1 MKRIYTFVVYYHT
14 NTLVMIEF
22 SDVQF
27 GYKRKKTLYKHLR
40 LELQAGHIYGLLGK
54 NGAGKS
60 TLLKLISGL
69 VFPSS
74 GKVSVLGKE
83 PRKRQPTFLEK
94 IFLIPE
100 EIETPDLDVIAFAE
114 DYAPFY
120 PNFDKQQF
128 IRLLGDFDVPQTSL
142 KQMSYGQKKKTWIAL
157 GIAANTQLLI
167 LDEPTNGLDIP
178 SKRQFRKMLA
188 ATVTED
194 RCVIISTHQVRDL
207 DSLIDNIIIV
217 DDGELIVNANIDTI
231 AQKICFKQF
240 ASENDAWDSIYYENN
255 LMGTS
260 AVLINNGQYD
270 DTGRMDTELFFNA
283 AIANKS
289 KIQAL
294 FSN

>member
-1 MKRIYTFVVYYHT
+1 
-14 NTLVMIEF
+14 MIQFKE
-22 SDVQF
+22 VHF
-27 GYKRKKTLYKHLR
+27 GYKKKKTLYNNLR
-40 LELQAGHIYGLLGK
+40 LTVGAGHVYGLLGK

-74 GKVSVLGKE
+74 GKVEVLGQE
-83 PRKRQPTFLEK
+83 PRKRQPSFLEK
-94 IFLIPE
+94 VFLIPE
-100 EIETPDLDVIAFAE
+100 EIETPDIHVIDFAD

-128 IRLLGDFDVPQTSL
+128 LRLLHDFDVPQTSL

-188 ATVTED
+188 ASLTEE

-217 DDGELIVNANIDTI
+217 DDGELIVNANIETI
-231 AQKICFKQF
+231 CQKICFRQF
-240 ASENDAWDSIYYENN
+240 ANEIDAWDSIYSENN
-255 LMGTS
+255 VMGTS
-260 AVLINNGQYD
+260 AILLNSNNEE

-289 KIQAL
+289 QMQSL
-294 FSN
+294 FTN

>member
-1 MKRIYTFVVYYHT
+1 MIHFSEVY
-14 NTLVMIEF
+14 
-22 SDVQF
+22 F
-27 GYKRKKTLYKHLR
+27 GYARKRPLYKN
-40 LELQAGHIYGLLGK
+40 LQLQVEAGHIYGLLGK

-74 GKVSVLGKE
+74 GKVEVLGQQ
-83 PRKRQPTFLEK
+83 PGKRQPSFLEK
-94 IFLIPE
+94 VFLIPE
-100 EIETPDLDVIAFAE
+100 EIETPAVDVLAFAD

-120 PNFDKQQF
+120 PNFNKQQF
-128 IRLLGDFDVPQTSL
+128 LQLLQDFDVPLINL

-188 ATVTED
+188 ATINDE

-207 DSLIDNIIIV
+207 DSLIDNILIV

-231 AQKICFKQF
+231 TRKICFKQF
-240 ASENDAWDSIYYENN
+240 LNEKDAWNSIYSENN

-260 AVLINNGQYD
+260 AVLLNED
-270 DTGRMDTELFFNA
+270 EEDCGRMDIELFFNA
-283 AIANKS
+283 AVANKTTVRT
-289 KIQAL
+289 L
-294 FSN
+294 FSLNNIS